1 MRPAALLLPDA
12 PQLER
17 ACAAAGL
24 EIVRVGTVAEGH
36 ALLARER
43 FAIVDG
49 RLARPRPLEDE
60 VRRRIQAFFERLG
73 GERAAGLYTAVMREV
88 ERPLIE
94 GALAQAKG
102 VRATAAAALGID
114 RGTLVRRMRAL
125 GLDVT

>member
-1 MRPAALLLPDA
+1 VRPAALLLPDA

>member
-60 VRRRIQAFFERLG
+60 VRRRIHAFFERLG
-73 GERAAGLYTAVMREV
+73 GERAAGLYAAVMREV

-125 GLDVT
+125 GLEIT

>member
-1 MRPAALLLPDA
+1 VRPAALLLPDA

-73 GERAAGLYTAVMREV
+73 GERAAGLYAAVMREV

>member
-1 MRPAALLLPDA
+1 MKPAALLLPDA

-43 FAIVDG
+43 FALVDG

-60 VRRRIQAFFERLG
+60 VRRRIHAFFERLG
-73 GERAAGLYTAVMREV
+73 GERAAGLYAAVMREV